1 MYTHAH
7 SQSYLKEM
15 KKILVDIASNAR
27 KNDEF
32 YEQAKEIFDLHLTN
46 RNIDVIIP

>member
-1 MYTHAH
+1 MHG
-7 SQSYLKEM
+7 
-15 KKILVDIASNAR
+15 